1 MAMVSDLDLLRRV
14 PLFTLLTVEQ
24 AEFLG
29 SAVTKKR
36 FRRGEV
42 LVERGRHSAG
52 LYVLISGRARVL
64 VADARG
70 REVIFTSLRPGDP
83 VGEMSLID
91 GEPHSATVVAE
102 VQTDTLLLDRE
113 AFLRCLPAEGSVAY
127 TVLMGLVR
135 RLRHADRT
143 IESLALMDVHGR
155 VARVLIDSA
164 TPAPDGQGVVA
175 GKVSRQDIARMIGA
189 SREMVSRVMKDL
201 ESRGF
206 FQTQVDGSM
215 LLHPGRL
222 ADVSANAASPDG
234 EDQARRIG

>member
-14 PLFTLLTVEQ
+14 PLFALLTAEQ
-24 AEFLG
+24 AEFLA
-29 SAVTKKR
+29 SAVIKKR
-36 FRRGEV
+36 FRRGQV
-42 LVERGRHSAG
+42 LVERGQLSG
-52 LYVLISGRARVL
+52 GMYVLVSGRARVMA
-64 VADARG
+64 ADARG
-70 REVIFTSLRPGDP
+70 REVIFTSLLPGDP

-102 VQTDTLLLDRE
+102 VQTDALLLDRA
-113 AFLRCLPAEGSVAY
+113 AFLRCLPAEGSVAHS
-127 TVLMGLVR
+127 VLIGLVQ

-164 TPAPDGQGVVA
+164 MPAPDGDGVVA
-175 GKVSRQDIARMIGA
+175 RKVSRQDIARMIGA

-206 FQTQVDGSM
+206 FDIREDGS
-215 LLHPGRL
+215 LRIHPGHLEALSGDAAAERTADL
-222 ADVSANAASPDG
+222 A
-234 EDQARRIG
+234 